1 MPLNGP
7 REGSVALSSN
17 RVCKDVPLP
26 PRSTHASRMLSQ
38 NLLFH
43 ARHACLSTYVIP
55 HMYRPAPPSLIYLKI
70 YLDEDWRDCVPK
82 RTAVAETSNALA
94 TLENVGN
101 SGGSP
106 EDNKILTGKNRRAGG
121 RAEIF
126 GGKRQLEKENILAGV
141 LVECSFFFFFSNGLE
156 WSRLDRES
164 SRFYKY
170 QVAGRGNIPG
180 GSDATMEQIRRNCEI
195 CFRKASL

>member
-55 HMYRPAPPSLIYLKI
+55 HMYRPASPPSLML
-70 YLDEDWRDCVPK
+70 PK
-82 RTAVAETSNALA
+82 N
-94 TLENVGN
+94 
-101 SGGSP
+101 
-106 EDNKILTGKNRRAGG
+106 
-121 RAEIF
+121 IF
-126 GGKRQLEKENILAGV
+126 GRGLARLRSETNCRRRNIECPSYVGKRWK
-141 LVECSFFFFFSNGLE
+141 
-156 WSRLDRES
+156 
-164 SRFYKY
+164 
-170 QVAGRGNIPG
+170 
-180 GSDATMEQIRRNCEI
+180 
-195 CFRKASL
+195 